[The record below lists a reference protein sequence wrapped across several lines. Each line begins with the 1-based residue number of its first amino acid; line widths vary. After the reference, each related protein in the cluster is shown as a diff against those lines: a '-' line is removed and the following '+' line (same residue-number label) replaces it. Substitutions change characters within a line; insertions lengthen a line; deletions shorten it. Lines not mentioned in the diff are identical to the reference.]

1 MLRQNCVLHPVRSVD
16 HVVYSGPFGARNID
30 TLLFVVRWA
39 RCGYHKKR
47 VGTCY
52 TELVFLHLVRSVGHV
67 VCSGRSEVRNINTL
81 FFMLVW
87 TQSRTHK
94 KCMETCYS
102 EQMFLHLVRSVGH
115 VVPLWF
121 IQGTNHRCPI
131 IHALVGP
138 VRIQEKAQDNTL
150 CQTCPFAFS
159 AIYGS
164 RSAFWSIWGVNLRH
178 NFFKLVWDR
187 FASHKKRE
195 IIYYAKLVFL
205 HPVKFADHVLHSDAS
220 RARNID
226 TLFFML

>member
-1 MLRQNCVLHPVRSVD
+1 VFWCVRGVKRRCILFHARMGPVQIPKKAHRDMLRQNCVLHPVRSVD

-47 VGTCY
+47 IGTCY
-52 TELVFLHLVRSVGHV
+52 TELVFMHLVRSVGHV
-67 VCSGRSEVRNINTL
+67 VCSGRSEVRNVNTL

-87 TQSRTHK
+87 TQSRSHK

-121 IQGTNHRCPI
+121 VQGTNHRCPI

-150 CQTCPFAFS
+150 CQTCPFAFG

-178 NFFKLVWDR
+178 NFFKLV
-187 FASHKKRE
+187 
-195 IIYYAKLVFL
+195 
-205 HPVKFADHVLHSDAS
+205 
-220 RARNID
+220 
-226 TLFFML
+226 